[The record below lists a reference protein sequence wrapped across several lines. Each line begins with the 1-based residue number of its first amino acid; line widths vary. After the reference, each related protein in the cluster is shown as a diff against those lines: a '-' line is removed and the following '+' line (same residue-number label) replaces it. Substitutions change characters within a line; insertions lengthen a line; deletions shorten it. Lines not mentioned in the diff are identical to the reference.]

1 MSKETILRDLQ
12 DLVDKIELTELPYQK
27 GNTIRIGHMLVQKRK
42 NDYTVYDTKEN
53 KHIAH
58 LFCKTSAV
66 ALAKCLSQGYDAS
79 KRIRELDHI
88 IQKNY
93 IDCLFYK
100 NTINKTKDTTVK
112 EVTSIRY
119 DIARTR
125 THDAKEKL
133 DRFIFS

>member
-1 MSKETILRDLQ
+1 MSKETILKDLQ
-12 DLVDKIELTELPYQK
+12 ELVDKIELSELPYQK

-42 NDYTVYDTKEN
+42 DDYTVYDTKQN
-53 KHIAH
+53 KHVAR

-66 ALAKCLSQGYDAS
+66 ALARCLSKGYNPS
-79 KRIRELDHI
+79 KKIQELDQI

-100 NTINKTKDTTVK
+100 NTIQKTKDSNIK
-112 EVTSIRY
+112 EIIEIRY
-119 DIARTR
+119 DIAKKRTQ
-125 THDAKEKL
+125 DAREKL